1 MSQEIVTTSVH
12 NSGVVL
18 LKQQFAAHKQGAA
31 WDGALMTIERGRRA
45 DDAHSLELFY
55 DRYEARIKGHQKNPP
70 PEDWN
75 GAFALLTK

>member
-12 NSGVVL
+12 NSCVVL

-45 DDAHSLELFY
+45 DDAHSLELL
-55 DRYEARIKGHQKNPP
+55 YE
-70 PEDWN
+70 
-75 GAFALLTK
+75 